1 VFAVEQTQTLP
12 RSAEDVAGLSDPRN
26 APKWRSDSRDAKL
39 LEDGPLRVG
48 SQIQTE
54 VACLGRRCPRVFAA

>member
-1 VFAVEQTQTLP
+1 LQSNKTQTLP
-12 RSAEDVAGLSDPRN
+12 RSAADAACLSDPRN
-26 APKWRSDSRDAKL
+26 ALTWRSDSRDAKL

-48 SQIQTE
+48 SQIQSD